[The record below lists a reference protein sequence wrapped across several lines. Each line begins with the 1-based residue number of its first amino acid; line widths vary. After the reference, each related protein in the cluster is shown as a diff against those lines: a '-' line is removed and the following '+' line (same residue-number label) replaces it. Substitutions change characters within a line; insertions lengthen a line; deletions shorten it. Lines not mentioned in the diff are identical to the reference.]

1 MFSKCL
7 CENNFFIILK
17 YRDKPGA
24 CACDDEAH
32 LLWQRWN
39 GVNGVLLASISDF
52 FGASLEGALITDGS
66 EG

>member
-1 MFSKCL
+1 
-7 CENNFFIILK
+7 LK

-52 FGASLEGALITDGS
+52 FGAALEGALITDGS